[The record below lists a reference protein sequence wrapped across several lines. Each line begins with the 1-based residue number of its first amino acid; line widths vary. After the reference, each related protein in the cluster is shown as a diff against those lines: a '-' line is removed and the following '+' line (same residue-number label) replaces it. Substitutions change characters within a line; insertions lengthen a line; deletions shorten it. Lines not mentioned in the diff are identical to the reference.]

1 VVETTSIQGGSHI
14 KIKHILGVAQPF
26 YAVYVHMDQSL
37 LHYCRARSTSGS
49 NIKKKKGGTI
59 VGWPVLFVL
68 LLQEK
73 IVFEHQLNHNTTD
86 TISDHLGIIV
96 TMYGV
101 MWTTMGSME
110 LSCK

>member
-1 VVETTSIQGGSHI
+1 M
-14 KIKHILGVAQPF
+14 LGVAQPF

-68 LLQEK
+68 LLQEEK
-73 IVFEHQLNHNTTD
+73 NVFEHQLTHNTTN

-101 MWTTMGSME
+101 MRTTMGSME